1 MAQRSLLDDGDFGSI
16 GKKGGAG
23 GGGSNMDK
31 AQMIKIGVIVL
42 CFLGAGVAIAWNLGL
57 FDGGPPRQKLTAEQE
72 QQLQEEFEKQQK
84 ENERLLSLPGYE
96 SGDA

>member
-16 GKKGGAG
+16 GKKAAGG
-23 GGGSNMDK
+23 GGGSNMDTT
-31 AQMIKIGVIVL
+31 QMVKIGVIVV
-42 CFLGAGVAIAWNLGL
+42 CFIGAGAAIAYNFGL

-72 QQLQEEFEKQQK
+72 QQMQEEFEKQQK